1 MWDPQGFAGRF
12 LRSTVGYCQ
21 PMTPAVLAV
30 LLADG
35 IYIGGGV
42 LVIVLIILLLWLI
55 FFR

>member
-1 MWDPQGFAGRF
+1 
-12 LRSTVGYCQ
+12 
-21 PMTPAVLAV
+21 MTPAVLAV

-42 LVIVLIILLLWLI
+42 IVVLLIILLVWLI